1 MIKTA
6 TLVFFLMMA
15 CPLGNYSLMPTVINH
30 LKIFRKLSPSLSDIR
45 HGLALCPLCDY
56 CCGVLL
62 V

>member
-6 TLVFFLMMA
+6 TLLFFLMMA
-15 CPLGNYSLMPTVINH
+15 CPLGNYHLMPTVINH
-30 LKIFRKLSPSLSDIR
+30 LKILRKLSPSLSDIR
-45 HGLALCPLCDY
+45 HALAPCPLCDY